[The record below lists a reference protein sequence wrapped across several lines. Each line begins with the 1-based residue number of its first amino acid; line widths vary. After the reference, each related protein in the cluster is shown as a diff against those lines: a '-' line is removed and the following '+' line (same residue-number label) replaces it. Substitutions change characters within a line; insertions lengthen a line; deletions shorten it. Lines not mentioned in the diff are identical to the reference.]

1 MSVESLLEL
10 AKKVLKAKTGS
21 IEQLILYQNFQ
32 ADVQPIY
39 SIPILEEHIRLQG
52 LGKEARDILEEV
64 SEVCL
69 CECRTIID
77 AKIICPKCLAS
88 DFLKKVSPSKLE
100 QEVKE

>member
-52 LGKEARDILEEV
+52 LVKEAVIVIKRLRENWKDPAYGDYDM
-64 SEVCL
+64 
-69 CECRTIID
+69 T
-77 AKIICPKCLAS
+77 S
-88 DFLKKVSPSKLE
+88 DFLKKVKDE
-100 QEVKE
+100 